1 MYTGPLVRDEQ
12 QLGDNDGKW
21 LTELSLQIPAG
32 FSAKT
37 AWVSVVP
44 VVKNGKMINA
54 HHSNESRANCNE
66 ENNTNKTP
74 PANPGEG
81 KTLQGPRLLLP
92 NGHQA
97 AHNQQKEGPNFQH
110 GHVRIHGIYALTIQE
125 AHTRHLGPTRKNTE
139 QLSQE
144 N

>member
-12 QLGDNDGKW
+12 QLDDNDGRW
-21 LTELSLQIPAG
+21 LKELSLQIPAG
-32 FSAKT
+32 FSAKK
-37 AWVSVVP
+37 AWVSMVP
-44 VVKNGKMINA
+44 VVKNGKVIYA

-81 KTLQGPRLLLP
+81 KTQGGPRLSHP

-97 AHNQQKEGPNFQH
+97 AHNQQ
-110 GHVRIHGIYALTIQE
+110 
-125 AHTRHLGPTRKNTE
+125 
-139 QLSQE
+139 
-144 N
+144 